1 MTEVRVREV
10 ANLNRILVVDDDEAV
25 VNTLKEQLSA
35 LGYQVVAFNNP
46 LAALDALT
54 RGGFSVALVDNQMPD
69 MSGLDLL
76 AKVAETHPLTTRILL
91 SSGITLV
98 ALIEAT
104 RTGQI
109 HRYLT
114 KPWMREDLRLAVT
127 SAVDRYQFASLHSLL
142 ASEIETIKQRD
153 AALAEEVKQ
162 LEAALAAKPSL
173 PQNVSAHAS
182 PIAPVAADASAPITA
197 ISGSLPAATASP
209 TGKIGQTDLDLV
221 LGGVNSMLYAYHP
234 NLGNTAQRAV
244 AICQTLGEMLEL
256 PQQQRQTLTLAAALH
271 DIGLVSIDRD
281 IVRRWLRDVSKVT
294 EEELALIKKHP
305 QKAEEMLQFHPVF
318 KDAADII
325 RAHHEHWNGT
335 GYPDALKG
343 ETIPWLARLL
353 AVVIFFCNKH
363 SASMQL
369 MAEIETHTETL
380 FDSAA
385 INALAKAVPLTIMP
399 RGEREILM
407 IELKSDMILA
417 RDIYNTNGHLLI
429 PKGRPMTDA
438 SINKLSSINRV
449 SPLDPLVL
457 VFC

>member
-10 ANLNRILVVDDDEAV
+10 ANQNRILVVDDDEAV

-54 RGGFSVALVDNQMPD
+54 REGFSVALVDNQMPD

-76 AKVAETHPLTTRILL
+76 AKVAEHNPLTTRILL

-127 SAVDRYQFASLHSLL
+127 SAADRYQLATQYNLL
-142 ASEIETIKQRD
+142 ASEMESFKQRHAVLTEQVKGLKTIED
-153 AALAEEVKQ
+153 AAA
-162 LEAALAAKPSL
+162 SL
-173 PQNVSAHAS
+173 QQ
-182 PIAPVAADASAPITA
+182 SAPI
-197 ISGSLPAATASP
+197 AATPASTADSSAAP
-209 TGKIGQTDLDLV
+209 TSTPAPVTAASTPMGKIGQTDLDLV

-256 PQQQRQTLTLAAALH
+256 PEQQRQTLTLAAALH
-271 DIGLVSIDRD
+271 DIGLVNIDRD
-281 IVRRWLRDVSKVT
+281 IVRRWLRSVSKVT

-325 RAHHEHWNGT
+325 RVHHEHWDGT

-363 SASMQL
+363 SASIQL

-417 RDIYNTNGHLLI
+417 RDIYNANGHLLI

-449 SPLDPLVL
+449 TPLDPLVL